1 MTITHKMDFLIED
14 LPDDKEEEFLNR
26 FIALVEE
33 FGCLCGGSLMP
44 YKEEDEDKSD
54 EQTIEG

>member
-14 LPDDKEEEFLNR
+14 LPDNKEEEFLNR

-33 FGCLCGGSLMP
+33 FGCYCAGGLLP
-44 YKEEDEDKSD
+44 YKEDEDENV
-54 EQTIEG
+54 EA